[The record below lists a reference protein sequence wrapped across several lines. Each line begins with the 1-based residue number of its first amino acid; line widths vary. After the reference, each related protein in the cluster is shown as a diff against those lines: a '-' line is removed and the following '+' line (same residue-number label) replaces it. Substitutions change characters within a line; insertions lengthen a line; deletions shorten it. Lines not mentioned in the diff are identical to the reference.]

1 MLLTFR
7 GPAPSSTCVAR
18 HLDDDGQNN
27 ALVNLRWGSRSE
39 NEGDKVQHGTSN
51 RGAGDGRAKLSD
63 DDVREIRRRI
73 GAGATQVAVAHAP
86 GIPAVTVN
94 HIHTGRTWGHVA

>member
-1 MLLTFR
+1 M
-7 GPAPSSTCVAR
+7 AR
-18 HLDDDGQNN
+18 HLDDNSQNN

-51 RGAGDGRAKLSD
+51 RGAGNGWAKLSD
-63 DDVREIRRRI
+63 DDVREIRRLI

-86 GIPAVTVN
+86 GIPAVT
-94 HIHTGRTWGHVA
+94 A